1 MSAEKNLPVE
11 SEEEDDME
19 IITLTDQE
27 GNEVEFELLDVVP
40 YENEEYLVLAPVE
53 PGEVDNVEIFR
64 IEADP
69 ESDEESYFGLDSEE
83 ELEAVYE
90 EFKKRNADL
99 YDFAD

>member
-1 MSAEKNLPVE
+1 MSDEKNLPVE

>member
-1 MSAEKNLPVE
+1 MSDEENLPVE